1 VAEDLVV
8 LLRTR
13 PGRPLFFHTREPAE
27 LSDYQWEIW
36 HPVAEAWKD
45 RSPEDARLI
54 VNVRFD
60 DGRGRM
66 VLNADEAIVVATL
79 D

>member
-1 VAEDLVV
+1 M
-8 LLRTR
+8 R
-13 PGRPLFFHTREPAE
+13 PGRPLFLYTRELAE
-27 LSDYQWEIW
+27 VSDYQWETW

-54 VNVRFD
+54 VNVVFGD
-60 DGRGRM
+60 DRARM
-66 VLNADEAIVVATL
+66 VLDSDEAVVIAIL